1 MTSIITP
8 TEIVKFQ
15 KKVIDYRPD
24 ELVKAIISEA
34 NRLIGNGSFDTII
47 DEDGTLNY
55 EIKVNSVFELGGI
68 TYEFKDKDVSKIGE
82 MFDITKKV
90 KEPFEDAGWGYCYC
104 DHGTIRGY
112 GYIRIKLYPDVPSW
126 YKKKLK

>member
-90 KEPFEDAGWGYCYC
+90 KEPFEDA
-104 DHGTIRGY
+104 DRKSTRLNSSH
-112 GYIRIKLYPDVPSW
+112 
-126 YKKKLK
+126 